1 MVGCLSITLKFSIPT
16 GCCRSFQGNG
26 GQLRD
31 AHPAAH
37 PFNLTPRRDVLSRRD
52 LGPARNGPSSSQVQ
66 SGSISDSG
74 QGCRVCLGLGG
85 AGCQSRA
92 VAWCAAPDFSARERK
107 NELDR
112 IYVIST
118 RLSAFARRYFC
129 AKNLPEQAKA
139 RFGAVV
145 HGVFSSFGSLSLSLR
160 MEALWC

>member
-1 MVGCLSITLKFSIPT
+1 MLALKFSTPT
-16 GCCRSFQGNG
+16 GSCRSFP
-26 GQLRD
+26 REWWS
-31 AHPAAH
+31 AARCHPAAH
-37 PFNLTPRRDVLSRRD
+37 PFHLTLRRDVLSRRD
-52 LGPARNGPSSSQVQ
+52 LGAARKGPILSQVQ

-118 RLSAFARRYFC
+118 RLSAFARRFFC

-160 MEALWC
+160 MEPLWC